1 MKKQLP
7 MMAFL
12 GLCAFA
18 GAAVTGH
25 IPLHLGQPA
34 LAQPALNQQSPP
46 ASGNMAW
53 TLGKIFEQVAD
64 KVGPSVVSV
73 EAYYAA
79 QAKNANTGKNKIVE
93 ESGSGFIV
101 TFPGQPGYYVLTNS
115 HVIANAPLNQITLRM
130 ADGRLLQ
137 PTKIWTDPETDVAVL
152 AVNPQVKDLPAASLG
167 DSNATRVGQWVL
179 AIGSPFGLSQTV
191 THGIISARE
200 RGEVSLGNTIRIKDF
215 LQTDAAIN
223 PGSSGGPLV
232 DMSGDVIGIN
242 TAIASHSG
250 SSSGVAFSIPIN
262 LVKKV
267 SQQLITYGTVP
278 RGYLGMQLARSFEP
292 KDALTLG
299 LTKLQGAWV
308 EKIYPDTPA
317 AAAGLQPNDVILRV
331 ESVEI
336 KSDNHLINLIS
347 KLPAGQKVQLT
358 VWRSRQTV
366 TLNAVVGDWN
376 KAQSKFQ
383 LP

>member
-1 MKKQLP
+1 MKKQILIVT
-7 MMAFL
+7 FL

-18 GAAVTGH
+18 GATLTTA
-25 IPLHLGQPA
+25 IPLRIHHTA
-34 LAQPALNQQSPP
+34 EAQTPSNPTH
-46 ASGNMAW
+46 SGNGINAAMA
-53 TLGKIFEQVAD
+53 LGKVFEQVAA
-64 KVGPSVVSV
+64 KVSPAVVSV
-73 EAYYAA
+73 EATYAS
-79 QAKNANTGKNKIVE
+79 QVKNGANGKGKVVE

-101 TFPGQPGYYVLTNS
+101 NFASHPGYYVLTNN
-115 HVIANAPLNQITLRM
+115 HVIAYARSDQITIRLE
-130 ADGRLLQ
+130 DGQLLQ
-137 PTKIWTDPETDVAVL
+137 PVQIWSDPETDVAVL
-152 AVNPQVKDLPAASLG
+152 GLNKQIKKLPVANLG
-167 DSNATRVGQWVL
+167 DSNQAYVGQWVL
-179 AIGSPFGLSQTV
+179 AIGSPFGLNQTV

-200 RGEVSLGNTIRIKDF
+200 RGEVSLGSTIRIKDF

-232 DMSGDVIGIN
+232 DMNGEVIGIN

-267 SQQLITYGTVP
+267 SQQLLTHGMVP

-292 KDALTLG
+292 KDALGLG
-299 LTKLQGAWV
+299 LKRLQGAWV
-308 EKIYPDTPA
+308 EKVYPSTPA
-317 AAAGLQPNDVILRV
+317 SSAGLQPGDVILRV

-336 KSDNHLINLIS
+336 KNETHLINLIS
-347 KLPAGQKVQLT
+347 KLPAGQRIQLI
-358 VWRSRQTV
+358 VWRNQQPISLT
-366 TLNAVVGDWN
+366 AVVGDWN